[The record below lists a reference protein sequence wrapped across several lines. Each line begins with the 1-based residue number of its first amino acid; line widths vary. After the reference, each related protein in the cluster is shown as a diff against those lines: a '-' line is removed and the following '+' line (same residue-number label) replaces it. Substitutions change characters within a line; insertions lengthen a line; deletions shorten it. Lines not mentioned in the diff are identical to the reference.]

1 MSTDANL
8 HRLPD
13 IVIFYPKFLVPLA
26 GIIQHPYPTDS
37 SDIQLKQRKD
47 SFYTRKTCILEL
59 LAFHINQKQIS
70 FEYAKF
76 KKNNI
81 FIFQSPT
88 KIPYRFLSIGY
99 YRVCVV

>member
-37 SDIQLKQRKD
+37 SDIRLKKRKD
-47 SFYTRKTCILEL
+47 SFYARKTC
-59 LAFHINQKQIS
+59 
-70 FEYAKF
+70 
-76 KKNNI
+76 
-81 FIFQSPT
+81 T
-88 KIPYRFLSIGY
+88 
-99 YRVCVV
+99 

>member
-37 SDIQLKQRKD
+37 SDTVSYTHLKR
-47 SFYTRKTCILEL
+47 ILGVMGLGAKKGAEITL
-59 LAFHINQKQIS
+59 RAEGEDEDAAIEKLSAFLQEN
-70 FEYAKF
+70 
-76 KKNNI
+76 
-81 FIFQSPT
+81 
-88 KIPYRFLSIGY
+88 L
-99 YRVCVV
+99 